1 MQLILTYFAIYC
13 QLDCVLYLFLL
24 RSIINKKGIRMEII
38 AKIDKLKNERGWTDY
53 ELAGQAMI
61 TQSTI
66 ASMKARNSPPKLDT
80 LQAICNAFGITLAQF
95 FLEDE
100 KIEVLSEQEKILL
113 ENFRKLP
120 PKKQKA
126 LIDLL

>member
-1 MQLILTYFAIYC
+1 M
-13 QLDCVLYLFLL
+13 D
-24 RSIINKKGIRMEII
+24 II
-38 AKIDKLKNERGWTDY
+38 AKIEKLRSERGWTDY

-66 ASMKARNSPPKLDT
+66 ASMKARNSPPKIDT

-100 KIEVLSEQEKILL
+100 KIEVLSEQEKSLL
-113 ENFRKLP
+113 ESFRKLP